1 MLQMIPLAVLHRCG
15 NDGGMRRPWLAIL
28 FLLGVLALTA
38 AVWVYTAVQSIDEL
52 ERRGEADLALAA
64 DRLVGNLIGFR
75 QLAVTLAADPRMA
88 QAETSKTELVDIL
101 RRATDISGALDF
113 VLLDR
118 GGSYIASAADRPAAD
133 WLQGPFVD
141 RAFDGALGR
150 HVTVSQEFGRRVF
163 VYAAPVFSDAGPV
176 SRVLVVVLD
185 LEAIEAEFR
194 GSNPAVLMTDHT
206 GVVYFSN
213 RSELVLRNRHIASN
227 DNFDGR
233 GFVSF
238 QAFKLFGFDLW
249 SVSAGRYLPSRALH
263 VQQDLPII
271 GMNSEALIDLRPAL
285 ATAWLQSIVAGT
297 ICLLMGS
304 AIFLVASQRRILA
317 EANQKLETR
326 VAKRT
331 HELSQVNIALR
342 AEVHERRE
350 AEKALNQAQADLVQ
364 AGKLSA
370 LGKMSAGISH
380 ELNQPLMAIQ
390 SFADNSV
397 TFLERENRDA
407 ASRNMTKVSDL
418 ARRMG
423 RIIKN
428 FRTFARQESENVN
441 RVDLVQI
448 VRAAIELAIPHLERH
463 QVELVIELPET
474 PMWIQGGEVRLQQ
487 VVLNLVTNAVDAM
500 ATSKVRKLRISIEAG
515 PPVIL
520 SIRDTGPGIEEP
532 EKVFEPFY
540 STKEIGEAEGVGL
553 GLSISYGLVQS
564 FGGNIR
570 GVNSPEGGAVF
581 TVELQP
587 WQDEVLA

>member
-1 MLQMIPLAVLHRCG
+1 MIRVAVPRPCG
-15 NDGGMRRPWLAIL
+15 NDGAMRRPWIAIL
-28 FLLGVLALTA
+28 FLSGVLTLTA
-38 AVWVYTAVQSIDEL
+38 AVWVYSAVQSIDEL
-52 ERRGEADLALAA
+52 ERRGEADLALAS

-75 QLAVTLAADPRMA
+75 QLAVTLASDPRIVMA
-88 QAETSKTELVDIL
+88 DTGKTELVDIL

-118 GGSYIASAADRPAAD
+118 SGQYIASAADRPAGD
-133 WLQGPFVD
+133 WLHGPFID
-141 RAFDGALGR
+141 RALDGALGR
-150 HVTVSQEFGRRVF
+150 HVTVSREFGRRVF
-163 VYAAPVFSDAGPV
+163 VYAAPVFSEAGPV

-185 LEAIEAEFR
+185 LEAIEADFR
-194 GSNPAVLMTDHT
+194 GSNPAVLMTDQT

-213 RSELVLRNRHIASN
+213 RSELVLRNRFLAGDDETDPN
-227 DNFDGR
+227 T
-233 GFVSF
+233 FVDFS
-238 QAFKLFGFDLW
+238 AYKLFGFELW
-249 SVSAGRYLPSRALH
+249 SVSAGRYVPSSALH
-263 VQQDLPII
+263 VEQDLPVI
-271 GMNSEALIDLRPAL
+271 GMRAEALIDLRPAL
-285 ATAWLQSIVAGT
+285 ATAWLQSIVAET

-304 AIFLVASQRRILA
+304 AIFLVSNQRRILA
-317 EANQKLETR
+317 QANQELETR
-326 VAKRT
+326 VANRT
-331 HELSQVNIALR
+331 QELSQVNIALR

-350 AEKALNQAQADLVQ
+350 AEKALKQAQADLVQ

-397 TFLERENRDA
+397 TFLERDNQDA

-418 ARRMG
+418 ARRMA

-428 FRTFARQESENVN
+428 FRAFARQERETVN
-441 RVDLVQI
+441 RVDLVSI
-448 VRAAIELAIPHLERH
+448 VKAAIELADSHLERH
-463 QVELVIELPET
+463 GVALEMRLPDT
-474 PMWIQGGEVRLQQ
+474 PIWIQGGEVRLQQ

-500 ATSKVRKLRISIEAG
+500 STSPERKLQVAIEVG
-515 PPVIL
+515 PAVVL

-570 GVNSPEGGAVF
+570 GVNSPDGGAIF

-587 WQDEVLA
+587 WKDEAAA